1 MKKKNNIDN
10 NNILNIYIRF
20 QSLFEEYIN
29 KPSDP
34 TLANLLDLGK
44 VYKEA
49 WIEEAFSNP
58 SNISSYKELSKES
71 HRLKGFEQN
80 ISKAPLVRDKN
91 MADEVEL
98 NELDSK
104 NPEIEDLEEQDNRV
118 SAQELTNNLELS
130 SKDSNL
136 RSPRNNL
143 YGDRA
148 RVSKKTEIHGDYT
161 FDEFTAKK
169 ATKKSKKASTLK
181 LVLAKEIV
189 KQESPDKKTKIITQ
203 SIFSNDGV
211 IGDPGVPIGSIDF
224 YQHAIRAV
232 REHEDRFFNRRWYV
246 EKSKDGTVQSPW
258 WSNREQHDQM
268 IELANAKGF
277 FQSYLDDP
285 RLVNEETNIIFSDD
299 LTDKEYSKYLRE
311 ISFPSERKKLSSNS
325 YYFVIFESQ
334 HDKTMDQIL
343 DNLMAKKGNKIFH
356 TWRDVCIF
364 SPNEITYRVITD
376 DKLAK
381 PTITIEDSPEWSIS
395 NDMSHLSN
403 QAMKAFINF
412 THPGLK
418 INNLDD

>member
-58 SNISSYKELSKES
+58 GNRSSYEELSKQFHS
-71 HRLKGFEQN
+71 PKGFEQT
-80 ISKAPLVRDKN
+80 ISKASLVGNKN
-91 MADEVEL
+91 ALDEFEL
-98 NELDSK
+98 NKLNSK
-104 NPEIEDLEEQDNRV
+104 SSEIKDLVEQDN
-118 SAQELTNNLELS
+118 SASTLELS
-130 SKDSNL
+130 SNLELRPKDFNL
-136 RSPRNNL
+136 ESPMKNS
-143 YGDRA
+143 YGDRT
-148 RVSKKTEIHGDYT
+148 RVTKKTEMHGDYT

-169 ATKKSKKASTLK
+169 ANKKSKKASTLK

-211 IGDPGVPIGSIDF
+211 IGNPSVPIGSIDF

-232 REHEDRFFNRRWYV
+232 REHENRFFNRRWYV

-258 WSNREQHDQM
+258 WSDRGQHDQM

-285 RLVNEETNIIFSDD
+285 RLINEQTKIIFSGN

-334 HDKTMDQIL
+334 HDKTMDQML
-343 DNLMAKKGNKIFH
+343 DNLMAKKENQISH

-381 PTITIEDSPEWSIS
+381 PTIPIEDSPEWSIS